1 MINDFKFQAYLNN
14 HRLKGKENK
23 AKNNIKVATPHKPVD
38 LDQSKLPPQAMI
50 IKNLN
55 ENDTMQNLK
64 KDEVLVTN
72 PQGNIV
78 TLPKLEATEPQIH
91 SDSQTN
97 SNSQLNFYSILD
109 LDSQTHEHS
118 EIQSK
123 KNEADVHIPPFEFDL
138 KMLR

>member
-1 MINDFKFQAYLNN
+1 
-14 HRLKGKENK
+14 
-23 AKNNIKVATPHKPVD
+23 
-38 LDQSKLPPQAMI
+38 MI

-55 ENDTMQNLK
+55 ENDTMQNFK
-64 KDEVLVTN
+64 KNEVLVTN

-97 SNSQLNFYSILD
+97 SNSNLNFYSILD
-109 LDSQTHEHS
+109 LDSQTHENS

-123 KNEADVHIPPFEFDL
+123 ETEADVHIPPFEFDL
-138 KMLR
+138 GMLTGPSEAGGQEGQLTPHF